1 MEADVERALLSL
13 GLEVEEARLYRLMVT
28 RGPSTVATLA
38 PLAGLSRTKV
48 YSVLDG
54 MVTKGYAVLVA
65 DQPRTYSAIDPEL
78 LIERRMDDLG
88 SAREV
93 IETELSPLYSE
104 LDRSSSMSLRG
115 RAALR
120 LTEDMLKRAKRDIV
134 FVISFVPKG
143 AVSGITALLD
153 EVRSRGVRVR
163 TVVSEALVD
172 SALLTKL
179 RSLTEL
185 RVGKVPKAGMLI
197 VDDEEVLIGSLED
210 GNGLETGGT
219 IHGLWSRDREL
230 IKLQMRLFEDIYEE
244 GVA

>member
-1 MEADVERALLSL
+1 MERALLSL
-13 GLEVEEARLYRLMVT
+13 GLEAEEARLYRLMVIN
-28 RGPSTVATLA
+28 GPGTVAKLA
-38 PLAGLSRTKV
+38 PAAGLSRTKV

-54 MVTKGYAVLVA
+54 MVAKGHAVLFT
-65 DQPRTYSAIDPEL
+65 DQPRTYAAINPEE

-88 SAREV
+88 SARAV
-93 IETELSPLYSE
+93 IETELSPLYDYG
-104 LDRSSSMSLRG
+104 DRPGSMSLRG

-120 LTEDMLKRAKRDIV
+120 LTEDMLRRAKKDIV

-163 TVVSEALVD
+163 TVVSDAVVD
-172 SALLTKL
+172 SALQSRL
-179 RSLTEL
+179 RSMTEL
-185 RVGKVPKAGMLI
+185 RVGKVPRAGMLI
-197 VDDEEVLIGSLED
+197 VDDKEVLIGSLED
-210 GNGLETGGT
+210 GSEQGTGDT

-230 IKLQMRLFEDIYEE
+230 IKLQMRLFEDIFEE